1 MINNIELIKPL
12 LLFPDEDTF
21 YKVEI
26 MQRRKENP
34 DLSSNSKLVKV
45 YFINSIEK
53 LETILEK
60 EIIPICDALNA
71 RAYIYLNSRS
81 YEKVAFA
88 ALKQMVDCMMTHD
101 YKSAKRAYNA
111 ACGKTCNGGEFKKWL
126 FDVDVKRQDVVDE
139 LKKQI
144 ERVGGKVYANI
155 PTKNGL
161 HVISS
166 VFNLH
171 TFGINILALLNDK
184 TCDEKQKEIYDII
197 AGIDIQKD
205 NGTILYVA

>member
-1 MINNIELIKPL
+1 MINNFELIKSL
-12 LLFPDEDTF
+12 LVFPDEDTF

-34 DLSSNSKLVKV
+34 ELSSNSKLVKA
-45 YFINSIEK
+45 YFINSEEK
-53 LETILEK
+53 LETILNK

-71 RAYIYLNSRS
+71 RAYIYLNQRS

-88 ALKQMVDCMMTHD
+88 ALKQLVDCLYTRD

-111 ACGKTCNGGEFKKWL
+111 ACGKTCNGGDSKKWL
-126 FDVDVKRQDVVDE
+126 FDVDVKRDDVLEE
-139 LKKQI
+139 L
-144 ERVGGKVYANI
+144 ERIIGLVNGKVYATV
-155 PTKNGL
+155 PTKNGRHL
-161 HVISS
+161 ITG

-171 TFGINILALLNDK
+171 DYGIHVAAGLNSS
-184 TCDEKQKEIYDII
+184 DEKKKEIYQII
-197 AGIDIQKD
+197 ADTEIQKD

>member
-1 MINNIELIKPL
+1 MINNFELIKSL
-12 LLFPDEDTF
+12 LVFPDEDTF

-34 DLSSNSKLVKV
+34 ELSSNSKLVKA
-45 YFINSIEK
+45 YFINSEEK
-53 LETILEK
+53 LETILNK

-71 RAYIYLNSRS
+71 RAYIYLNQRS

-88 ALKQMVDCMMTHD
+88 ALKQLVDCLYTRD

-111 ACGKTCNGGEFKKWL
+111 ACGKTCNGGDSKKWL
-126 FDVDVKRQDVVDE
+126 FDVDVKRDDVLEE
-139 LKKQI
+139 L
-144 ERVGGKVYANI
+144 ERVIGLVNGKVYATV
-155 PTKNGL
+155 PTKNGRHL
-161 HVISS
+161 ITG

-171 TFGINILALLNDK
+171 DYGIHVAAGLNSS
-184 TCDEKQKEIYDII
+184 DEKKKEIYQII
-197 AGIDIQKD
+197 ADTEIQKD